1 MGCGD
6 SLARGE
12 RLSSGAPPPGAP
24 TTTPGCRL
32 EECTRLGACR
42 DVRGARDRG
51 GLRGQADRARNGGR
65 EAQVPLSGL
74 HLLLGTLRTRAG
86 CGSAD
91 SATPSAPC
99 LSTFQS
105 AGRTGDVGRGLSERA
120 GGAEGNP
127 NPPYCTDG
135 GHGKGDSSTDWV
147 TAKDVGQRLGVGC
160 QRGGREED
168 RRGQTK
174 TEKVVRGGGQTGR
187 GRRKRRKGS
196 TGKAGEKW
204 DPGEDLGRGKERED
218 QISGGVE

>member
-12 RLSSGAPPPGAP
+12 RLSSGAPPPRAP

-42 DVRGARDRG
+42 DVRRARDRG

-65 EAQVPLSGL
+65 EAQVPLSGF

-127 NPPYCTDG
+127 NPPIAQMEGT
-135 GHGKGDSSTDWV
+135 GKGTV
-147 TAKDVGQRLGVGC
+147 
-160 QRGGREED
+160 
-168 RRGQTK
+168 
-174 TEKVVRGGGQTGR
+174 
-187 GRRKRRKGS
+187 
-196 TGKAGEKW
+196 
-204 DPGEDLGRGKERED
+204 P
-218 QISGGVE
+218 QIG